1 MPLREAQPPLHIE
14 EEPVLLR
21 LSMSRS
27 LSLAPLATARAAKHR
42 FFVARRSATAAADAL
57 AFRVGRR
64 DALRRAAEEITLP
77 PLPAAGRD
85 EIWGIAMVRNEADVL
100 EDTLAQLAS
109 QGVDRVLCVD
119 NGSTDS
125 TRDVLASAARDLP
138 VIVGHDSWT
147 AFEQSA
153 KMTVL
158 ADAARRA
165 GAAWVLPF
173 DADERWM
180 GQGGSIADVLRGT
193 AAPIVVAELVNAF
206 PDPVHN
212 GAWRLDPMA
221 HHDPK
226 MAFRPMRGTVIGM
239 GNHRVM
245 RPGDIV
251 PGLGIVHLPWRSFEQ
266 FQAKV
271 ERGSRALAAA
281 DLNSDAGWHW
291 RRLGSMDES
300 ELRAAWHG
308 MLSGKKIP
316 ENAWQPGDVTVPF
329 SVTDSI
335 HWDDIVAARR

>member
-1 MPLREAQPPLHIE
+1 
-14 EEPVLLR
+14 
-21 LSMSRS
+21 MSALPS
-27 LSLAPLATARAAKHR
+27 FDPLATARAVKHR
-42 FFVARRSATAAADAL
+42 LFVARRSAAAASDAV
-57 AFRVGRR
+57 AFRVRRR
-64 DALRRAAEEITLP
+64 DALRRAAEGITLP
-77 PLPAAGRD
+77 PLPTAGRG

-100 EDTLAQLAS
+100 EDTLAQMAS

-119 NGSTDS
+119 NGSTDA

-138 VIVGHDSWT
+138 VIVGDDSWT

-165 GAAWVLPF
+165 GATWVLPF

-180 GQGGSIADVLRGT
+180 GKDGSIADVLRGT

-206 PDPVHN
+206 PDPAQD
-212 GAWRLDPMA
+212 GAWRLDPFA

-226 MAFRPMRGTVIGM
+226 IAFRPMRGTVIGM

-266 FQAKV
+266 FRAKV
-271 ERGSRALAAA
+271 EHGSRVLAAA
-281 DLNSDAGWHW
+281 ELNSDAGWHW

-300 ELRAAWHG
+300 GLRTAWRR
-308 MLSGKKIP
+308 MLSGEKIP
-316 ENAWQPGDVTVPF
+316 ENAWQPSAVTVPF
-329 SVTDSI
+329 SLAGTLRWQGVE
-335 HWDDIVAARR
+335 AAREAALQADNPPRGESGNWP

>member
-1 MPLREAQPPLHIE
+1 
-14 EEPVLLR
+14 
-21 LSMSRS
+21 MSALPS
-27 LSLAPLATARAAKHR
+27 FDPLATARAAKHR
-42 FFVARRSATAAADAL
+42 LFVARRSAAAASDAVT
-57 AFRVGRR
+57 FRVRRR
-64 DALRRAAEEITLP
+64 DALRRAATGITLP
-77 PLPAAGRD
+77 PLPTAGRG

-100 EDTLAQLAS
+100 EGTVTQLAS

-119 NGSTDS
+119 NGSTDA

-138 VIVGHDSWT
+138 LIVGHDSWT

-165 GAAWVLPF
+165 GASWVLPF

-180 GQGGSIADVLRGT
+180 GQGGSVADVLRGT
-193 AAPIVVAELVNAF
+193 AAPIVLAELVNAF
-206 PDPVHN
+206 PDPLQD
-212 GAWRLDPMA
+212 GAWRLDPTA

-266 FQAKV
+266 FRAKV
-271 ERGSRALAAA
+271 EHGSRALAATQ
-281 DLNSDAGWHW
+281 LSPEAGWHW
-291 RRLGSMDES
+291 RRLGEMDETH
-300 ELRAAWHG
+300 LRAAWQG
-308 MLSGKKIP
+308 MLSGERIP
-316 ENAWQPGDVTVPF
+316 ENAWQPGAATVPF
-329 SVTDSI
+329 PVAGILKWND
-335 HWDDIVAARR
+335 VEAARKAASQISDPPHRSRCTSEGNSP

>member
-1 MPLREAQPPLHIE
+1 
-14 EEPVLLR
+14 
-21 LSMSRS
+21 MSKLPS
-27 LSLAPLATARAAKHR
+27 INPLATAQAAKHR
-42 FFVARRSATAAADAL
+42 LFVARRSAAAACDAV
-57 AFRVGRR
+57 AFRVRR
-64 DALRRAAEEITLP
+64 RNALRRAAEGITLP
-77 PLPAAGRD
+77 PLPTAGRG

-100 EDTLAQLAS
+100 EGTLTQLAS

-119 NGSTDS
+119 NGSTDA
-125 TRDVLASAARDLP
+125 TRDVLASAPRDLP
-138 VIVGHDSWT
+138 VIVGDDSWT

-180 GQGGSIADVLRGT
+180 GQGGSIADVLRST

-206 PDPVHN
+206 PDPLQD
-212 GAWRLDPMA
+212 GAWRLDPTA

-245 RPGDIV
+245 RPGNIV

-266 FQAKV
+266 FRAKV
-271 ERGSRALAAA
+271 EHGSRALAAA
-281 DLNSDAGWHW
+281 ELNSDAGWHW
-291 RRLGSMDES
+291 RRLGTMDES
-300 ELRAAWHG
+300 ELRDVWCQL
-308 MLSGKKIP
+308 LSGEKIP
-316 ENAWQPGDVTVPF
+316 ENAWQPGTKTVPF
-329 SVTDSI
+329 SFAAMLQ
-335 HWDDIVAARR
+335 WEDIIAARRSAGQDRTEEP

>member
-1 MPLREAQPPLHIE
+1 
-14 EEPVLLR
+14 
-21 LSMSRS
+21 MSRTFPA
-27 LSLAPLATARAAKHR
+27 APLATARAVKHR
-42 FFVARRSATAAADAL
+42 FFVARRSATAATDAL
-57 AFRVGRR
+57 AFRVHRR
-64 DALRRAAEEITLP
+64 GALRRAAGEISLP
-77 PLPAAGRD
+77 PLPSASRG

-109 QGVDRVLCVD
+109 QGVDRILCVD
-119 NGSTDS
+119 NGSTDA

-165 GAAWVLPF
+165 GATWVLPF

-180 GQGGSIADVLRGT
+180 GQGGSIADVLRST

-206 PDPVHN
+206 PDPLQD
-212 GAWRLDPMA
+212 GAWRLDPTA

-226 MAFRPMRGTVIGM
+226 MAFRPVRGTVIGM

-266 FQAKV
+266 FRAKV
-271 ERGSRALAAA
+271 EHGSRALAAA
-281 DLNSDAGWHW
+281 DLNVDAGWHW
-291 RRLGSMDES
+291 RHLGAMDES

>member
-1 MPLREAQPPLHIE
+1 
-14 EEPVLLR
+14 
-21 LSMSRS
+21 MSALPS
-27 LSLAPLATARAAKHR
+27 FDPLAAARAAKHR
-42 FFVARRSATAAADAL
+42 LFVARRSAVAASDAV
-57 AFRVGRR
+57 AFRVRRR
-64 DALRRAAEEITLP
+64 DALRRAAERITLP
-77 PLPAAGRD
+77 PLPAAGRG

-100 EDTLAQLAS
+100 EGTLTQLAS

-119 NGSTDS
+119 NGSNDA
-125 TRDVLASAARDLP
+125 TRDVLASATRDLP

-165 GAAWVLPF
+165 GAGWVLPF

-180 GQGGSIADVLRGT
+180 GQCGSIADVLRSS

-206 PDPVHN
+206 PDPLQD
-212 GAWRLDPMA
+212 GAWRLDPTA

-266 FQAKV
+266 FRAKV
-271 ERGSRALAAA
+271 EHGSRALAEAE
-281 DLNSDAGWHW
+281 LNSDAGWHW
-291 RRLGSMDES
+291 RRLGAMDES

-308 MLSGKKIP
+308 MLSGEKIP
-316 ENAWQPGDVTVPF
+316 ENAWQPSSVTVPF
-329 SVTDSI
+329 SISRTLQWRDVEMARE
-335 HWDDIVAARR
+335 AASELGESLHRPRRSTERRDP

>member
-1 MPLREAQPPLHIE
+1 MNA
-14 EEPVLLR
+14 
-21 LSMSRS
+21 LSSFD
-27 LSLAPLATARAAKHR
+27 PLATARAAKHR
-42 FFVARRSATAAADAL
+42 LFVARRSAAAASDAV
-57 AFRVGRR
+57 AFRVRRR
-64 DALRRAAEEITLP
+64 DALRRAAKGITLP
-77 PLPAAGRD
+77 PLPVAGRG

-100 EDTLAQLAS
+100 EGTLTQLAS

-119 NGSTDS
+119 NGSTDA
-125 TRDVLASAARDLP
+125 TRDVLASVGRDYP
-138 VIVGHDSWT
+138 VIVGDDSWT

-165 GAAWVLPF
+165 GATWVLPF

-180 GQGGSIADVLRGT
+180 GQGGSIADVLRST

-206 PDPVHN
+206 PDPLQD
-212 GAWRLDPMA
+212 GAWRLDPTA

-266 FQAKV
+266 FRSKV
-271 ERGSRALAAA
+271 EHGSRALDAAELDA
-281 DLNSDAGWHW
+281 DAGWHW
-291 RRLGSMDES
+291 RRLGAMDES

>member
-1 MPLREAQPPLHIE
+1 MSAQ
-14 EEPVLLR
+14 
-21 LSMSRS
+21 LSFD
-27 LSLAPLATARAAKHR
+27 PLATARAAKHR
-42 FFVARRSATAAADAL
+42 LFAARRSAAAASDAV
-57 AFRVGRR
+57 AFRVRRR
-64 DALRRAAEEITLP
+64 DALRRAAAGITLP
-77 PLPAAGRD
+77 PLPTAGRG

-100 EDTLAQLAS
+100 EGTLSQLAS

-119 NGSTDS
+119 NGSTDA

-165 GAAWVLPF
+165 GATWVLPF

-180 GQGGSIADVLRGT
+180 GQGGSIADVLRST

-206 PDPVHN
+206 PDPLQDA
-212 GAWRLDPMA
+212 AWRLDPTA

-266 FQAKV
+266 FRAKV
-271 ERGSRALAAA
+271 EHGSRALAAA
-281 DLNSDAGWHW
+281 GLNVEAGWHW
-291 RRLGSMDES
+291 RRLGALDES
-300 ELRAAWHG
+300 ELRTAWRR
-308 MLSGKKIP
+308 MLSGETIP
-316 ENAWQPGDVTVPF
+316 ENAWQPGPVTVPF
-329 SVTDSI
+329 SVAETLEWEDVI
-335 HWDDIVAARR
+335 AARRSAGHDQ

>member
-1 MPLREAQPPLHIE
+1 MSAPP
-14 EEPVLLR
+14 PFDLLT
-21 LSMSRS
+21 
-27 LSLAPLATARAAKHR
+27 TARAAKHR
-42 FFVARRSATAAADAL
+42 LFVARRSAAAASDAV
-57 AFRVGRR
+57 AFRVRRR
-64 DALRRAAEEITLP
+64 DALRRAGDEISLP
-77 PLPAAGRD
+77 PLPTAGRG

-100 EDTLAQLAS
+100 EDTLSQLAA
-109 QGVDRVLCVD
+109 QGVDRILCVD
-119 NGSTDS
+119 NGSTDA

-180 GQGGSIADVLRGT
+180 GQDGLIADVLRST

-206 PDPVHN
+206 PDPAQE
-212 GAWRLDPMA
+212 GAWNLDPTP

-226 MAFRPMRGTVIGM
+226 IAFRPLRGAVIGM

-245 RPGDIV
+245 RPGNIV
-251 PGLGIVHLPWRSFEQ
+251 SGLGIVHLPWRSFEQ
-266 FQAKV
+266 FRAKV
-271 ERGSRALAAA
+271 EHGSRALAAA
-281 DLNSDAGWHW
+281 ELGADAGWHW

-300 ELRAAWHG
+300 ELRTAWLR
-308 MLSGKKIP
+308 MLSGEKIP
-316 ENAWQPGDVTVPF
+316 ENAWQPGAETVPF
-329 SVTDSI
+329 SVAGSLSWGDVI
-335 HWDDIVAARR
+335 LARQ